1 MHVTDVE
8 LDSFSNKAC
17 SSRQEVQE
25 VKGQT
30 GCLWAAIDVDT
41 NEISAL

>member
-1 MHVTDVE
+1 MHVTDAE

-17 SSRQEVQE
+17 SSRQEVLE

-41 NEISAL
+41 NEILAL